1 MYGQKFLRGQ
11 VWWIGTA
18 KEYIGTV
25 QSPNRPHVIVSNN
38 VGNRSAGYVMVVPCT
53 SEIKRLDMPTHL
65 ECEFN
70 GKKNM
75 IMCEQIKTVNV
86 DELLSYMFTLDDSM
100 LDKIDDA
107 LKIALGIVDR
117 KSSEI
122 KSNKEEFSDKC
133 FEAITNSEPTETQSV
148 IEEVPEEKTKITNI
162 VELPKSKNGKY
173 KVWDEETKREYINY
187 YEHNGKKP
195 TSEKYGVGFNAKMY
209 YLRFCKAL
217 NVTPM
222 EGVNGT
228 IR

>member
-53 SEIKRLDMPTHL
+53 TELKRLDMPTHL

-75 IMCEQIKTVNV
+75 IMCEQVKTVNV

-107 LKIALGIVDR
+107 LKIALGIVDI
-117 KSSEI
+117 KSDEI
-122 KSNKEEFSDKC
+122 KNKKEEFADKC
-133 FEAITNSEPTETQSV
+133 VEAIVDNVLTEAQSV
-148 IEEVPEEKTKITNI
+148 IEKVSEAKTKIDNI

-173 KVWDEETKREYINY
+173 KVWDEETKREYIKY

-222 EGVNGT
+222 EGVNGA

>member
-38 VGNRSAGYVMVVPCT
+38 VGNRGSGYVMVVPCT
-53 SEIKRLDMPTHL
+53 SELKRMDMPTHL

-86 DELLSYMFTLDDSM
+86 DELLNYMFTFDDNM
-100 LDKIDDA
+100 MDKIDNA
-107 LKIALGIVDR
+107 LKIALGIVDT
-117 KSSEI
+117 KLVDTTTPISNTENNKMTSNEI
-122 KSNKEEFSDKC
+122 V
-133 FEAITNSEPTETQSV
+133 EAV
-148 IEEVPEEKTKITNI
+148 VPQIKIDDEKTSI
-162 VELPKSKNGKY
+162 VELSMNKNAKQ
-173 KVWDEETKREYINY
+173 KRWDMKTKKEYVNC
-187 YEHNGKKP
+187 YEQYGKKA
-195 TSEKYGVGFNAKMY
+195 TSEKYNTGTNTKLY

-217 NVTPM
+217 NITPL
-222 EGVNGT
+222 EELNGV
-228 IR
+228 I

>member
-53 SEIKRLDMPTHL
+53 TEIKRLDMPTHL

-86 DELLSYMFTLDDSM
+86 DELLSYMFTLDDNM
-100 LDKIDDA
+100 MDKIDEA
-107 LKIALGIVDR
+107 LKIALGIADNKLLDIVAPISDTEND
-117 KSSEI
+117 KITSDEI
-122 KSNKEEFSDKC
+122 V
-133 FEAITNSEPTETQSV
+133 EASV
-148 IEEVPEEKTKITNI
+148 PQIKIDDEKTNI
-162 VELPKSKNGKY
+162 VELPMSKNGKQ
-173 KVWDEETKREYINY
+173 KRWDTDTKKEYVNW
-187 YEHNGKKP
+187 YEQHGKKS
-195 TSEKYGVGFNAKMY
+195 TSERYNTGTNTKLY

-217 NVTPM
+217 NITPL
-222 EGVNGT
+222 EEVNGV
-228 IR
+228 I

>member
-38 VGNRSAGYVMVVPCT
+38 VGNRGAGYVMVVPCT
-53 SEIKRLDMPTHL
+53 SELKRMDMPTHL
-65 ECEFN
+65 ECEFS

-86 DELLSYMFTLDDSM
+86 DELLSYMFTLDDIM

-107 LKIALGIVDR
+107 LKIALGIVDKNSSEV
-117 KSSEI
+117 KSS
-122 KSNKEEFSDKC
+122 KEEFADKC
-133 FEAITNSEPTETQSV
+133 VEAIVDNVLTEAQTV
-148 IEEVPEEKTKITNI
+148 MEKVTEAKTKITNI
-162 VELPKSKNGKY
+162 VELPMSKNGKY
-173 KVWDEETKREYINY
+173 KIWDDDTKREYIKY
-187 YEHNGKKP
+187 YESNGRKA
-195 TSEKYGVGFNAKMY
+195 TGEHYGTKFNAKVY

-217 NVTPM
+217 DMTPM
-222 EGVNGT
+222 EGVNGAV
-228 IR
+228 R

>member
-18 KEYIGTV
+18 KEYIGTI

-53 SEIKRLDMPTHL
+53 SELKRMDMPTHL

-75 IMCEQIKTVNV
+75 IMCEQIKTVNI
-86 DELLSYMFTLDDSM
+86 DELLSYMFTLDDNM

-107 LKIALGIVDR
+107 LKIALGIVDK

-122 KSNKEEFSDKC
+122 KSNKEEFADNC
-133 FEAITNSEPTETQSV
+133 IDTTIDNVLTEAQPIMEVTEA
-148 IEEVPEEKTKITNI
+148 ETKVANI
-162 VELPKSKNGKY
+162 IELPMSKNGKY

-222 EGVNGT
+222 EGVNGA